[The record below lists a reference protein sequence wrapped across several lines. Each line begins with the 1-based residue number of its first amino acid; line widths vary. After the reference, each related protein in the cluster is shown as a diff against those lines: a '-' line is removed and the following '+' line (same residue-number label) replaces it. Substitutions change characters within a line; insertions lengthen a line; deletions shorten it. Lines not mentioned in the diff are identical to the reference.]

1 MAAGIVVLGDEL
13 ACAGLRLAGVQT
25 RSPAPAALLAEF
37 TQALA
42 SASMVVLT
50 RALADTL
57 PAETLRQA
65 QRRETPLLVVL
76 PDLVDPQPD
85 LAFARRMR
93 AVLGIE
99 G

>member
-1 MAAGIVVLGDEL
+1 MAADIVVLGDEL
-13 ACAGLRLAGVQT
+13 ACAGLRLAGVEA
-25 RSPAPAALLAEF
+25 RSPAPAALAAEF

-42 SASMVVLT
+42 GASMVVLT
-50 RALADTL
+50 RTLADVL

-65 QRRETPLLVVL
+65 QRRETPLVVVL

-85 LAFARRMR
+85 GAFVRRMR

-99 G
+99 A